1 MLSMLFVVEGPDL
14 RLTVLVV
21 SSAVGCAAGAPVAD
35 NKSDRIKPVEPLC
48 LTLDHPFD

>member
-1 MLSMLFVVEGPDL
+1 MLIMLFVVDGPDL

-21 SSAVGCAAGAPVAD
+21 SSADACAAGAPVAD
-35 NKSDRIKPVEPLC
+35 NKSDLIKPVEPLY